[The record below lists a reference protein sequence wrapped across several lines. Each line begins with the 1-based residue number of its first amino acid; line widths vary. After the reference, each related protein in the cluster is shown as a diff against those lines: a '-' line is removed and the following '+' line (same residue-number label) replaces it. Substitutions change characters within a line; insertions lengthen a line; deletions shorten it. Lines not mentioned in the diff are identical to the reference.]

1 MFLLLLKIFVF
12 FQIVMLKNKIVQ
24 FCPEC
29 EIKGLRS
36 KILNFQSC
44 RYENK
49 TLFFCVLS
57 EVITIKNI

>member
-1 MFLLLLKIFVF
+1 
-12 FQIVMLKNKIVQ
+12 MLKNKIVQ